1 MRREPGLIA
10 PGWQLQSNLPCA
22 EFDSPWA
29 ARVLA
34 HPIRDLLEGY
44 ALQERG
50 LPVGTRSIHDL
61 PAVSLPNP
69 EAAAIREQV
78 DRLLA
83 HPLFSNSKRYPVLL
97 AHIVD
102 QTLRGNAAELK
113 ERTIGIEVF
122 GRSPSYDANAD
133 PVVRITAGEVRKRLM
148 QYYYDS
154 AHDAELVIEL
164 PIGSYIPLFRAA
176 EIPPEPQL
184 ASPAPEAAEAAPA
197 PSAHAPQRAPFRRW
211 LLLAF
216 LIGLAIAASFAVGWT
231 LRDFKDLQPPSSIDR
246 FWAPITD
253 GTTVAT
259 YCLGEPSKNL
269 DTGSINSF
277 DAPVNGTKPEP
288 LYFRLHLSGHLAL
301 ADVITLTRTAAA
313 LETRHKA
320 FRVLPASEAGFA
332 QLREGPIVLI
342 GGFDNIWTLRVT
354 QKLRFGFESKDGVA
368 IITDRKSPQQTS
380 WATAWDLPYEK
391 LSRDYAIVARIH
403 DATTGQPV
411 IVAAGI
417 SEEGTEAAGEI
428 LYNPVYLD
436 SLIAKLP
443 ANWEHLN
450 MEAVIETQVIE
461 GHPGPPTILAVE
473 TW

>member
-1 MRREPGLIA
+1 M
-10 PGWQLQSNLPCA
+10 
-22 EFDSPWA
+22 
-29 ARVLA
+29 
-34 HPIRDLLEGY
+34 
-44 ALQERG
+44 
-50 LPVGTRSIHDL
+50 PVGTKSALELAQPTQSAD
-61 PAVSLPNP
+61 
-69 EAAAIREQV
+69 AAAVREQLE
-78 DRLLA
+78 RLLA

-97 AHIVD
+97 AYAVD
-102 QTLRGNAAELK
+102 QTLKGNVSELK
-113 ERTIGIEVF
+113 ERSIGIEVF

-148 QYYYDS
+148 QYYYDDS
-154 AHDAELVIEL
+154 HDGELVIEL
-164 PIGSYIPLFRAA
+164 PSGSYVPIFH
-176 EIPPEPQL
+176 PPEPPPQ
-184 ASPAPEAAEAAPA
+184 PEMAAPA
-197 PSAHAPQRAPFRRW
+197 LEPMLQPAAPVVISTAHRPVPRRRW
-211 LLLAF
+211 LFLAF
-216 LIGLAIAASFAVGWT
+216 LFGLAIAASFGIGWQIHDF
-231 LRDFKDLQPPSSIDR
+231 RDYKPPTSIDR
-246 FWAPITD
+246 FWAPITE
-253 GTTVAT
+253 GPTTAT
-259 YCLGEPSKNL
+259 YCLGEPARNI
-269 DTGSINSF
+269 DVGSINSF
-277 DAPVNGTKPEP
+277 DAPVSGTQPEP

-320 FRVLPASEAGFA
+320 FRVLPASEASFA

-368 IITDRKSPQQTS
+368 IIVDRKSPNQAT
-380 WATAWDLPYEK
+380 WATAWDLPYQK

-403 DATTGQPV
+403 DDTTGQPV

-436 SLIAKLP
+436 SLLTKLP
-443 ANWEHLN
+443 PNWEQLN

-461 GHPGPPTILAVE
+461 GHPGPPSILAVE